1 MDYTYSYFIAL
12 VPLILIWISLYLV
25 RIDTRKEM
33 RIMSFVFGGS
43 AFIVQPIYLLDWW
56 RPLTITG
63 TALGL
68 EDFIFGACVGG
79 VAAAV
84 YEIIF
89 SRRLIRF
96 SNELA
101 SVYIFYA
108 SLASCGALF
117 FSAVAY
123 GVSSPYASFIALLL
137 PVLFIWVHR
146 MDLIQNSLS
155 SGLLT
160 ALAVVPSF
168 ILVEMLTPGW
178 VLRHWDSNA
187 LLATGGLIGSVPLGD
202 VLWTFLVGCFVGPLY
217 EYSYG
222 LRGRSR

>member
-79 VAAAV
+79 WQQ
-84 YEIIF
+84 
-89 SRRLIRF
+89 RCMKL
-96 SNELA
+96 
-101 SVYIFYA
+101 
-108 SLASCGALF
+108 
-117 FSAVAY
+117 
-123 GVSSPYASFIALLL
+123 SFRA
-137 PVLFIWVHR
+137 
-146 MDLIQNSLS
+146 D
-155 SGLLT
+155 
-160 ALAVVPSF
+160 
-168 ILVEMLTPGW
+168 
-178 VLRHWDSNA
+178 
-187 LLATGGLIGSVPLGD
+187 
-202 VLWTFLVGCFVGPLY
+202 
-217 EYSYG
+217 
-222 LRGRSR
+222 